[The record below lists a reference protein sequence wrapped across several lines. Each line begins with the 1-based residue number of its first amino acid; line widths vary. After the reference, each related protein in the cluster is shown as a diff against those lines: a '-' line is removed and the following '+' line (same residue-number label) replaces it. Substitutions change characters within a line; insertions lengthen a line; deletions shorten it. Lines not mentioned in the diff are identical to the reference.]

1 MLSRKALAVAS
12 LSTLVCSV
20 APGAF
25 AGDGFKASEFLT
37 YPAQSQKSYITSSAM
52 MAGLIASQNNR
63 AQAVCID
70 DWVAQQSG
78 QGYGAVVEAMRK
90 LPDYHPSAVIV
101 AVLDKA
107 CGSFKYLKP

>member
-12 LSTLVCSV
+12 LSTLVCS
-20 APGAF
+20 AGAG
-25 AGDGFKASEFLT
+25 AEEAFKSSKFLT

-78 QGYGAVVEAMRK
+78 QGYGPVVEAMRK

-107 CGSFKYLKP
+107 CGSFKYVKP